1 MLSDIIIEQTV
12 SFSVPLIP
20 PSVNHYTR
28 TCYYKGKDGAAHRG
42 KKLTPEALAFK
53 TAVAILAR
61 GRTVAPLTNA
71 ERRKVR
77 YEVRVDF
84 YLGKGQRLDA
94 DNIGKLC
101 CDALEDAGVIH
112 SDAYVAP
119 FIATPHKD
127 ERDDPRNP
135 RTEFQVTRLEPQ

>member
-1 MLSDIIIEQTV
+1 MQDAERIVAFT
-12 SFSVPLIP
+12 VPLLP
-20 PSVNHYTR
+20 PSVNHYTK
-28 TCYYKGKDGAAHRG
+28 TCYYTGRDGLAHRG
-42 KKLTPEALAFK
+42 KKLTPEAKAFK
-53 TAVAILAR
+53 EAVAIFSR
-61 GRTVAPLTNA
+61 NRTVSPLTNT
-71 ERRKVR
+71 ERRKVK

-101 CDALEDAGVIH
+101 CDSLQSAGVIH

-135 RTEFQVTRLEPQ
+135 RTEFVVTRLTT